1 METILTI
8 IAVGTLNVVCFFVG
22 AKVGQRVAQGKE
34 IETPNL
40 NPIDY
45 LHEQREKREAR
56 LEKEKYD
63 IIQKNIDNYNGT
75 EFGQIDVPR

>member
-22 AKVGQRVAQGKE
+22 AKVGQKVAQGKE

-40 NPIDY
+40 NPIDII
-45 LHEQREKREAR
+45 HQQKEKREAR
-56 LEKEKYD
+56 AEREKYD
-63 IIQKNIDNYNGT
+63 TILKNIDNYNGT
-75 EFGQIDVPR
+75 SLGQVDVPR

>member
-22 AKVGQRVAQGKE
+22 AKVGQKVAQGKE

-45 LHEQREKREAR
+45 FHEQKEKREAR
-56 LEKEKYD
+56 AEKEKYD
-63 IIQKNIDNYNGT
+63 TILKNIDSYDGT
-75 EFGQIDVPR
+75 PYGQVDVPR

>member
-22 AKVGQRVAQGKE
+22 AKVGQKVVQGKE

-56 LEKEKYD
+56 AEKEKYD
-63 IIQKNIDNYNGT
+63 TILRNIDNYDGT
-75 EFGQIDVPR
+75 PYGQVDVPR